1 MNRHRWPHSIT
12 SSKHAAPP
20 LTDKEFGRVKDWRVG
35 LGRSLC
41 CLLSRP
47 FVCECHTN
55 MQRPWL
61 IRAHARSEKPSQK
74 HEVAQGD
81 VGTSIERRDDADES
95 AFLQF
100 GITPSRPCH
109 VSSPR
114 HVERS
119 VRISSHCALLF
130 VSPQGLWT
138 YPAGAPFDSGRRP
151 DSLQEAI
158 GNLLWQIQRTART
171 MVATG
176 VE

>member
-1 MNRHRWPHSIT
+1 MDRRIKSGDDTERAAGEIRRWRWSEW
-12 SSKHAAPP
+12 
-20 LTDKEFGRVKDWRVG
+20 LTRALYQDAE
-35 LGRSLC
+35 
-41 CLLSRP
+41 
-47 FVCECHTN
+47 T
-55 MQRPWL
+55 L
-61 IRAHARSEKPSQK
+61 IHRAHARSEKPSQK